1 MSTEFIQQTKNKPA
15 SSVKATLYAI
25 FGVLAFAAVGLQLML
40 GAYYQ
45 GKIYPGVQV
54 SNVSVGN
61 LTRTQAVAKLSQSA
75 KKFQLDLAVGSHH
88 YKVAPSDLGTQY
100 NLQASADTAY
110 LVGRDEPLTILGLIK
125 ARHQGRVGYAFTVDK
140 EAQDRFIDKVISET
154 GEAPID
160 ATVVVNNGVPQ
171 AQSDKN
177 GQSVRKA
184 ELISALEE
192 AIGGT
197 VSSTIALAPKT
208 EAADVKTA
216 DTAQAIEEAKK
227 FMAVPVTLTY
237 NDKTFK
243 PTPAQIGSWIVFE
256 KTTVDDKPELVAKI
270 DAGKVKDYVL
280 QVAAGINV
288 AAVNQIIKVE
298 NGVSSQER
306 EGVNGLVV
314 DDGPVTEAVAD
325 AVGQLKAVTVA
336 IPTKPIAFKTQY
348 NRIITLDYGKYIEVN
363 LSRQHMWVYQD
374 HQVIFDSPITSG
386 ATGAGF
392 PTVQG
397 LFSIYAKQTD
407 RNLNGYAIG
416 YNYNVFVKY
425 WMPFYGNYGL
435 HDASWRSSFGGSDYY
450 YGGSHGCVNMPE
462 SSAAFLYGWADV
474 GTPVWVHS

>member
-1 MSTEFIQQTKNKPA
+1 
-15 SSVKATLYAI
+15 
-25 FGVLAFAAVGLQLML
+25 
-40 GAYYQ
+40 
-45 GKIYPGVQV
+45 
-54 SNVSVGN
+54 
-61 LTRTQAVAKLSQSA
+61 
-75 KKFQLDLAVGSHH
+75 
-88 YKVAPSDLGTQY
+88 
-100 NLQASADTAY
+100 
-110 LVGRDEPLTILGLIK
+110 
-125 ARHQGRVGYAFTVDK
+125 
-140 EAQDRFIDKVISET
+140 
-154 GEAPID
+154 
-160 ATVVVNNGVPQ
+160 
-171 AQSDKN
+171 
-177 GQSVRKA
+177 
-184 ELISALEE
+184 
-192 AIGGT
+192 
-197 VSSTIALAPKT
+197 
-208 EAADVKTA
+208 
-216 DTAQAIEEAKK
+216 
-227 FMAVPVTLTY
+227 
-237 NDKTFK
+237 
-243 PTPAQIGSWIVFE
+243 
-256 KTTVDDKPELVAKI
+256 
-270 DAGKVKDYVL
+270 
-280 QVAAGINV
+280 
-288 AAVNQIIKVE
+288 
-298 NGVSSQER
+298 
-306 EGVNGLVV
+306 LVV
-314 DDGPVTEAVAD
+314 DDGHVTEAVAD